1 MKISHSKTL
10 VLSALTLS
18 ILSASSTQAAG
29 VQPFFTS
36 KSNAKTT
43 PVAVEAP
50 ITQTQAKQEKAP
62 TQPFFSSNADKKP
75 VLADAG
81 SSNSIIDVAAVRT
94 TDNATE
100 IHVTTNGLVRQ
111 PKARKED
118 NQLIL
123 TFDNLSSNVSE
134 KHVLVKTNEVES
146 IQLNTDTESPTLK
159 INLAKYGQFTT
170 RIVGNTFILKIY
182 PSVVTTAITVA
193 PTTAL
198 TGINFTRSKGGEEK
212 AIISVNNLKTPADVK
227 QVKDKI
233 LVTFKGSQFP
243 SNLVRNRFF
252 NDTKAVYSSA
262 KTYNQ
267 NGNGIL
273 ELSVNGSYDYVVYQL
288 DNQVVINVGR
298 KVAMAAGNT
307 DKAKQYSGKK
317 LSMDFQ
323 NADIRR
329 IIQVMAEH
337 TGQNIVAS
345 DSVEGT
351 ISLRLNDVPWEQ
363 ALNIISKSKGLAQR
377 RDGNVILVA
386 PLAEITRNEALE
398 ATAYSQ
404 SMTLSPLVTK
414 VVQLNYANAK
424 NVADM
429 LRPTRSGLDNG
440 ALNQIR
446 MANADES
453 TTSLL
458 SSRGSVSIDE
468 RTNTIAITDTNEKI
482 NVIKS
487 LVEQIDVPVRQVM
500 IEARIVRA
508 STNFSKAIGVKWG
521 LLKNSGLTMASDMNN
536 LTTQYNNKYGGQ
548 SETIDRN
555 VNLDLGQTMGTSG
568 IALGLINTSKTLLG
582 LELSALQSDG
592 LGEVLSKPKI
602 LTGDKQEARISSG
615 VKLPYQSTSDDNGTT
630 TVFQEA
636 LLELLVTPSITPDG
650 TVQMKLEVSK
660 DTQGSLTDMGYA
672 IDTNKLKTNVLVND
686 GETVVLGGLFEETR
700 TNDASKVPLL
710 GDIPVLGH
718 MFKSKSRTLKR
729 EELLIFVT
737 PTIINDPTAKNTL
750 ANLGDSKLISSI
762 KAN

>member
-1 MKISHSKTL
+1 MNISQSKTI
-10 VLSALTLS
+10 VLSVLTLS
-18 ILSASSTQAAG
+18 ILTASGTRAADSK
-29 VQPFFTS
+29 PFFSS
-36 KSNAKTT
+36 KSSVTTT
-43 PVAVEAP
+43 PLAIETPIAKAQPKQVAAP
-50 ITQTQAKQEKAP
+50 Q
-62 TQPFFSSNADKKP
+62 QPFFSSNADKKP
-75 VLADAG
+75 LLADAG

-94 TDNATE
+94 SDNATE

-111 PKARKED
+111 PKAKKED

-123 TFDNLSSNVSE
+123 TFDNLSSTVSE
-134 KHVLVKTNEVES
+134 KRVMVNTNEVEFV
-146 IQLNTDTESPTLK
+146 QLTTDTESPTLK
-159 INLAKYGQFTT
+159 VNLTKYGQFTT

-182 PSVVTTAITVA
+182 PNVVTTAITAA
-193 PTTAL
+193 PNTSL

-212 AIISVNNLKTPADVK
+212 AIISVKNLKAPADVK

-252 NDTKAVYSSA
+252 NDAKAVYSSA
-262 KTYNQ
+262 STFNE

-273 ELSVNGSYDYVVYQL
+273 ELAVNGSYDYVVYQL
-288 DNQVVINVGR
+288 DNEVVINVSTKDSKGGS
-298 KVAMAAGNT
+298 KT
-307 DKAKQYSGKK
+307 DKSNQYSGKK

-351 ISLRLNDVPWEQ
+351 ISLRLKDVPWEQ

-386 PLAEITRNEALE
+386 PLGEITKNEALE

-414 VVQLNYANAK
+414 VLQLNYAYAK
-424 NVADM
+424 DVANM
-429 LRPTRSGLDNG
+429 LRPTRSGGMDG

-446 MANADES
+446 IANADES

-458 SSRGSVSIDE
+458 SSRGSVSVDE
-468 RTNTIAITDTNEKI
+468 RTNTLAITDTNEKI
-482 NVIKS
+482 NVIKA
-487 LVEQIDVPVRQVM
+487 LVQQIDIPVRQVM

-521 LLKNSGLTMASDMNN
+521 LLKNNGVTMASDMNN
-536 LTTQYNNKYGGQ
+536 LTSQYNSKYGGA
-548 SETIDRN
+548 SETIDKN
-555 VNLDLGQTMGTSG
+555 VNLDLGQTLGTSG
-568 IALGLINTSKTLLG
+568 IALGLISTSNTLLG

-615 VKLPYQSTSDDNGTT
+615 VKLPYQSTSEDSGTT

-700 TNDASKVPLL
+700 TNDSSKVPLL
-710 GDIPVLGH
+710 GDIPVVGH
-718 MFKSKSRTLKR
+718 LFKSKSRILKR